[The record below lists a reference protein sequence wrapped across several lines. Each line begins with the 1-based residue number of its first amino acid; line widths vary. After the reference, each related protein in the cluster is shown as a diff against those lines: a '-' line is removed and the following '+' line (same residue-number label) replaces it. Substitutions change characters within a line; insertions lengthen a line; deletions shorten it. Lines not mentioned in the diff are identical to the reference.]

1 MPISQADLAE
11 ATKVSL
17 DDYLRNTPVDQ
28 IGTQHPLLR
37 RLLKKRKAFH
47 GARQHVAENVRK
59 SYDSNFQFVYGETPI
74 VFNKR
79 HTTEQVMFPWRRAT
93 DALYLDHD
101 RLFTN
106 GIDVREGERGQYRL
120 EQNEKVQLVN
130 LLNEQQ
136 ESLRLGFMEGLDLAL
151 HRDGTYSAD
160 AVTGLDA
167 LVSTT
172 PAVGVVGGIDAST
185 ASYWRNFANTSI
197 NTATK
202 GNVSRAMNEAW
213 RHCIRNGGAPDFILA
228 GTAFCDA
235 YAADITFT
243 QNVEAGQ
250 SKTVDLGIG
259 TGGKTGLFFK
269 GVEIVWDPVFEALD
283 ALETPAVPWEKRAYL
298 LNMRHLSYLD
308 NDMNIVKPTRPHD
321 VLALYLMVIL
331 RMALTTNRRNAHA
344 VLAIQ

>member
-1 MPISQADLAE
+1 MPISQADLEE

-17 DDYLRNTPVDQ
+17 DDYLRNAPVDQ

-37 RLLKKRKAFH
+37 RLLRKRKAFH
-47 GARQHVAENVRK
+47 GARQHITENVRK
-59 SYDSNFQFVYGETPI
+59 SYGSNFQFNYGETPI
-74 VFNKR
+74 TFNKR

-93 DALYLDHD
+93 DSLYLDHD

-106 GIDVREGERGQYRL
+106 GIDVREGERGQWRL

-130 LLNEQQ
+130 LLTEQQ
-136 ESLRLGFMEGLDLAL
+136 ESLRLGFMENLDLAL
-151 HRDGTYSAD
+151 HRDGTYDAD

-172 PAVGVVGGIDAST
+172 PWTGIVGGIDAG
-185 ASYWRNFANTSI
+185 ANAYWQNFANTGIS
-197 NTATK
+197 TATK
-202 GNVSRAMNEAW
+202 GNVSQAMNEAW

-259 TGGKTGLFFK
+259 N
-269 GVEIVWDPVFEALD
+269 
-283 ALETPAVPWEKRAYL
+283 ALESPAVPWEKRAYL
-298 LNMRHLSYLD
+298 LNTRHLSYRD

-321 VLALYLMVIL
+321 VLALYLMVVL
-331 RMALTTNRRNAHA
+331 RLALTTNRRNAHA